1 MSQFGMKM
9 PGGRRAR
16 SGGLD
21 VYTGLLFLMVLVLGA
36 AATLMYFAAVK
47 VSPDK
52 NPLKLQDANRIILPN
67 VDK

>member
-21 VYTGLLFLMVLVLGA
+21 VYTGLLFLAVIVLGA
-36 AATLMYFAAVK
+36 AVTLMYFAAVK
-47 VSPDK
+47 VSPEK
-52 NPLKLQDANRIILPN
+52 SPIKLQDANRITLPN
-67 VDK
+67 VVK